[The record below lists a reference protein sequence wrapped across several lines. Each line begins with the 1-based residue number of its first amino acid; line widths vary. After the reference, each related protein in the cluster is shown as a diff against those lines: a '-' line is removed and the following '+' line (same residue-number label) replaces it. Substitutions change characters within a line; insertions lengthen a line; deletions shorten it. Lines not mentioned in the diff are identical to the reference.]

1 MSLARTTLTAAVL
14 ESDSKI
20 AVTSATGFGI
30 GYQIRIGDETM
41 QIAKGYVAASLQVP
55 VLRGQAGTL
64 AKAHANGSGVT
75 VGTSADWA
83 QTTPP
88 QTSAP
93 FMIAG
98 RARIITEYA
107 ADGAI
112 ALPPMGA
119 DAIAILNGTVR
130 AMTLADPTKDLD
142 GCVLT
147 VQGTIA
153 AAHTVTFAGGIG
165 GGSLTV
171 ATFETSGGRCNIQLL
186 AYNEKWTPLPSPF
199 SGTLTTIDV
208 ALS

>member
-1 MSLARTTLTAAVL
+1 MSLVRTTLTSAVL

-20 AVTSATGFGI
+20 AVTSASGFVV
-30 GYQIRIGDETM
+30 GYQVRIGDETM
-41 QIAKGYVAASLQVP
+41 QVAKAYNGSSLIVP

-75 VGTSADWA
+75 AGTSADWA

-119 DAIAILNGTVR
+119 DAIAVLNGTVR
-130 AMTLADPTKDLD
+130 AMTLVDPTKDLD
-142 GCVLT
+142 GCILT
-147 VQGTIA
+147 VVGTIA

-165 GGSLTV
+165 GGTLTV
-171 ATFETSGGRCNIQLL
+171 ATFE
-186 AYNEKWTPLPSPF
+186 AF
-199 SGTLTTIDV
+199 
-208 ALS
+208 